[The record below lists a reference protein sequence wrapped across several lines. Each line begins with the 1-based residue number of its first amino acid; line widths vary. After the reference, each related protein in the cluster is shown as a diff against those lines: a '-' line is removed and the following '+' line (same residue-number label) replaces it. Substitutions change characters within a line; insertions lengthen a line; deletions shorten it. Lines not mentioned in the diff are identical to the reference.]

1 MLRKDIKITAK
12 LAKDRATDAV
22 PLTIDTPFITLD
34 SALKFSGEAETG
46 GHAKELILDGEVKVN
61 GSKINVIRKKLYDG
75 DIFEVNGVVYKICK
89 G

>member
-12 LAKDRATDAV
+12 IAKTKATDFI
-22 PLTIDTPFITLD
+22 PLNINTPFITLD

-46 GHAKELILDGEVKVN
+46 GHAKELIQNGKVSVN

-75 DIFEVNGVVYKICK
+75 DIFEVNNVTYRICK

>member
-12 LAKDRATDAV
+12 IAKAKATDII
-22 PLTIDTPFITLD
+22 PLSINTPFITLD

-46 GHAKELILDGEVKVN
+46 GHAKELIQNGEVLVN

-75 DIFEVNGVVYKICK
+75 DVFEVNNAVYKICK